1 MEGFILAVSPTD
13 KSAKKVWQTVFLKFD
28 EISAKLVAFTDRS
41 QYCVQWSLSLVGAD
55 IATPVP
61 GEPNHGVS
69 VDDTP
74 FCFYVRNSV
83 SNGDECHYFAAASD
97 EIKKQWMRLLLQSAR
112 DGPRTPRFANLQAES
127 EFSFQARVVKFRVH
141 DEGKHAEYLITC
153 SCQLFS
159 KMAAR
164 RLAKQWDVWHRFSDF
179 DALNEALKLSLGPQM
194 AGIDFVKSRRDALRS
209 LFGSALE
216 HEFLEERRLQLD
228 SYVTRVCELTN
239 AVDFFKHHADAN
251 LKKFFCFDEH
261 CQNVDES
268 PRKPAKVSRT
278 KEPKASKRSEDAS
291 NRQSV
296 DDSSRASDTESA
308 SEAQKDMPGAYKH
321 IKYEKQRT
329 AATKTKES
337 KSSDKRERRASK
349 KQEKKN
355 RLKGDDALSPR
366 HDLDVRSASPTS
378 AH

>member
-1 MEGFILAVSPTD
+1 
-13 KSAKKVWQTVFLKFD
+13 
-28 EISAKLVAFTDRS
+28 
-41 QYCVQWSLSLVGAD
+41 
-55 IATPVP
+55 
-61 GEPNHGVS
+61 
-69 VDDTP
+69 
-74 FCFYVRNSV
+74 
-83 SNGDECHYFAAASD
+83 
-97 EIKKQWMRLLLQSAR
+97 
-112 DGPRTPRFANLQAES
+112 
-127 EFSFQARVVKFRVH
+127 
-141 DEGKHAEYLITC
+141 
-153 SCQLFS
+153 
-159 KMAAR
+159 
-164 RLAKQWDVWHRFSDF
+164 
-179 DALNEALKLSLGPQM
+179 M

-261 CQNVDES
+261 CQNVVSLPQHCSSLDGLLQSTNLSLGIELEQDES